1 MPINKYIPKNLKP
14 GNIIPLKLDNLPLS
28 AEQKQKIAQYQQQLK
43 NKEKLQAQVD
53 LARAK
58 AKQEYEAQLKKN
70 VNPLEHNIQQ
80 MKMEHVD
87 PKLIRALA
95 FIDKNCQQFLKEMK
109 KSKKLMFHGFK
120 SDLNPNEIFIGK
132 PRFDREPSDTEKN
145 HQDFLDK
152 ALTSNGFKAL
162 RSNSIFCSSSVN
174 QTEDYGEVYIIFP
187 LDGFSFTWSTIHSDW
202 VIKEHDLFF
211 GNYRILSGGLNDIS
225 VNLESKLKDILKEK
239 NALKKNNKYS
249 ILQNNTDFGIIK
261 KFVTQLIDKFDDF
274 EYENEDFTFDELLK
288 FLQKNLPIL
297 IGLTKKYPM
306 FPMSKDIL
314 KIKTL
319 LTLYNPKQH
328 NIDIIKKNGLTRTH
342 LDVALKTGHEIY
354 LNGIYVAIALYNKG
368 NDDNLKILKKHFGF
382 K

>member
-1 MPINKYIPKNLKP
+1 
-14 GNIIPLKLDNLPLS
+14 
-28 AEQKQKIAQYQQQLK
+28 
-43 NKEKLQAQVD
+43 
-53 LARAK
+53 
-58 AKQEYEAQLKKN
+58 
-70 VNPLEHNIQQ
+70 
-80 MKMEHVD
+80 
-87 PKLIRALA
+87 
-95 FIDKNCQQFLKEMK
+95 
-109 KSKKLMFHGFK
+109 
-120 SDLNPNEIFIGK
+120 
-132 PRFDREPSDTEKN
+132 
-145 HQDFLDK
+145 
-152 ALTSNGFKAL
+152 
-162 RSNSIFCSSSVN
+162 
-174 QTEDYGEVYIIFP
+174 
-187 LDGFSFTWSTIHSDW
+187 

-342 LDVALKTGHEIY
+342 LDVALKTDHEIY